1 VLHFAALAVAKVA
14 VISVA
19 RQRRLRRAVGCCWQI
34 DERLGPAADTLDALL
49 AAGECNTYDFAFIG
63 EPDQAMHAFQHKLA
77 GA

>member
-1 VLHFAALAVAKVA
+1 M
-14 VISVA
+14 
-19 RQRRLRRAVGCCWQI
+19 GCCWQI